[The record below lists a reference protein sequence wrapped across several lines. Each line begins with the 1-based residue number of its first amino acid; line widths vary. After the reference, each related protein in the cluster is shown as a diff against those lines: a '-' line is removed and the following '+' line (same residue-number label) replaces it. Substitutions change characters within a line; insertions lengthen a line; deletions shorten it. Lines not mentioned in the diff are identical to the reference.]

1 MFALSR
7 KMYMFKVNLNL
18 LANTSTPDIVQYHL
32 E

>member
-7 KMYMFKVNLNL
+7 KMYMFKANPIL
-18 LANTSTPDIVQYHL
+18 LANTSTPDIAQYHL